1 MTCTSCQ
8 AKLSAYLDGE
18 LSDGEGSALRGH
30 LRTCAACSEA
40 AASEAKII
48 DGLRQLPAMDP
59 PPAMWQAIRSQ
70 LATQEIADAEAPL
83 FKRWAR
89 KLAPMAPWAWRGLGG
104 LAAATAAVAL
114 LWWLRAPGDAPG
126 QRPAAVAS
134 GQGGNAA
141 ASERAAPP
149 ASPLEQAGVVV
160 GAAMPPVDVAVALGD
175 EVTMIDRSYRDAV
188 DELVAAIDEEKAS
201 WAPAFAR
208 RYDDKVRELRA
219 RVDGETAGPAKE
231 RAWQALMRYLQTS
244 LTRAELADLSSSS
257 GGGAR

>member
-59 PPAMWQAIRSQ
+59 SPAMWQAIRAQ

-83 FKRWAR
+83 LQRWAR

-104 LAAATAAVAL
+104 MAAATAAVAL

-134 GQGGNAA
+134 GQDGSAV
-141 ASERAAPP
+141 ASERDARP

-160 GAAMPPVDVAVALGD
+160 GTAMPPVDVAVALGD

-188 DELVAAIDEEKAS
+188 DELVAMIDEEKAS

-257 GGGAR
+257 GKGAR